1 MVSLFIFLTKNFYAF
16 LIFPHVSHHL
26 ITLVSII
33 LVTFSQNTN
42 YEVPHYA
49 IL

>member
-1 MVSLFIFLTKNFYAF
+1 MVSLFIFLTKNFYKF
-16 LIFPHVSHHL
+16 LIFAHAPHHL
-26 ITLVSII
+26 IVLFSII
-33 LVTFSQNTN
+33 LITFSQNEN